1 VRNPDFDNIQLEN
14 LVYSHKRVIMKKLDL
29 YLLILALG
37 VLLLIWRYET
47 GEVVKIVAYL
57 AAILGLYF
65 SIALAR
71 IKRKKK
77 RRDVSWKGL
86 AVLATGHILMTILF
100 FWNNNSDEKDWIVS
114 AGEFLIYLALIV
126 FFTIVVVA
134 NCSSVM
140 RGTPVEEEKANQG

>member
-1 VRNPDFDNIQLEN
+1 MRNPDFDNIQLEN

-71 IKRKKK
+71 IKRKK
-77 RRDVSWKGL
+77 
-86 AVLATGHILMTILF
+86 
-100 FWNNNSDEKDWIVS
+100 NN
-114 AGEFLIYLALIV
+114 
-126 FFTIVVVA
+126 
-134 NCSSVM
+134 
-140 RGTPVEEEKANQG
+140 

>member
-1 VRNPDFDNIQLEN
+1 
-14 LVYSHKRVIMKKLDL
+14 MKKLDL

-47 GEVVKIVAYL
+47 GEVVRIVAYL
-57 AAILGLYF
+57 AVILGLYF

-71 IKRKKK
+71 IKRKKR
-77 RRDVSWKGL
+77 RRDVSWRGL
-86 AVLATGHILMTILF
+86 AVLATGHILMTVLF
-100 FWNNNSDEKDWIVS
+100 FWNNNPDEKRWIVS
-114 AGEFLIYLALIV
+114 AGEFLIYLSLLV

-140 RGTPVEEEKANQG
+140 RGAPLDEGKNNQG